1 MARHQKNRRHAKA
14 KTILQLPD
22 LEQSRNAVL
31 NSLGAASSQE
41 PCGHAIDEFTGWYCS
56 EPRLAF
62 NRTVVLPYRFF
73 LEQNQLR
80 QSVNNYGAGVPP
92 ASVCVKC
99 VTSLLLVTRYSIEL

>member
-41 PCGHAIDEFTGWYCS
+41 PCGHAIDEFTGWYARNPDS
-56 EPRLAF
+56 RSTGRLYF
-62 NRTVVLPYRFF
+62 RTASSW
-73 LEQNQLR
+73 NKT
-80 QSVNNYGAGVPP
+80 SYG
-92 ASVCVKC
+92 
-99 VTSLLLVTRYSIEL
+99 SL